1 MRFLIRLRGLR
12 EVVLVCGE
20 KEKMLPSEWRART
33 EGQWVEELVKNRE
46 EWPGEW
52 EGEMPSLRFV
62 GDVKEA

>member
-1 MRFLIRLRGLR
+1 M
-12 EVVLVCGE
+12 
-20 KEKMLPSEWRART
+20 
-33 EGQWVEELVKNRE
+33 EELVKNRE